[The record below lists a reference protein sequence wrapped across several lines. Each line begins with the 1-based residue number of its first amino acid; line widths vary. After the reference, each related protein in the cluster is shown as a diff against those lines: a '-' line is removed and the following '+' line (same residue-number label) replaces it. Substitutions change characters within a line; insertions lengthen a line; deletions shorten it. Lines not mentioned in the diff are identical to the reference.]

1 MKILL
6 VNPPWFVNGYY
17 GVRAGSRWPHVKNE
31 TERDY
36 LPFPFYLAYS
46 ASLLEK
52 EGFTVDLIDAVA
64 SELTEDDF
72 LKKIL
77 SFSPDILVSE
87 ISTPSRENDLRILSK
102 IPSTIRLVLCGLDAE
117 LLSSPDLLKQYS
129 FVSAAISGEYEQS
142 LLQLM
147 KTFKSENL
155 SQQIAGVILKE
166 NNYTKSNLS
175 VSLSDVNSLP
185 WPHRTSLPMR
195 KYVDAPGGL
204 PLPNA
209 QMWASRGCPFS
220 CHFCAWPQIM
230 GKPGLYRPRA
240 VEDILNEMHFLVHH
254 MKFKSIYFDDD
265 TFNVG
270 IPRMLEFSQKLID
283 RRKRGKILVP
293 WAIMAR
299 ADLMTEA
306 VLKQLKLAGL
316 YSVKY
321 GVESADQCL
330 LDACGKKMNLEKT
343 VEMIR
348 LTQSMG
354 IKVHLTFILGLPNE
368 TKESLQKTMDLALS
382 LNPDSLQFSIAT
394 PFPGT
399 ALYKSL
405 QAEGR
410 LLPYTPKNLDGNHDY
425 VIQSFS
431 LSPEDIVHARDEA
444 YTRWGEH
451 QRLQRNP
458 KKIGLGLWH
467 YQRAKTYWKQYGFK
481 NLVFKTCDYLKFLF
495 LFNRDIDKHRFDQI
509 ASPDLRLHIIH
520 SSIRLYSGEK
530 EITRGAGIQCSFRH
544 LGMRYD
550 TSLCNCKI
558 NRIQPNEFYV
568 EFDYFTQN
576 QLTLK
581 QIFWFMIH
589 NRTKIFWKAD
599 WITRHPLTLT
609 DLKFSLCLTDE
620 YDHWETPHDSSN
632 FPAIEDW
639 ETFFPRQCSFEWI
652 RVSSQK
658 NILPSLTYN
667 YFSLP
672 SRFKDQIQNTGRH
685 EYGRMIHALS
695 TSEVHIPPGR
705 TQAFSADLSFNIS
718 TNFTRKR

>member
-17 GVRAGSRWPHVKNE
+17 GVRAGSRWPHIKNE

-52 EGFTVDLIDAVA
+52 EGFTVDLIDAIA

-72 LKKIL
+72 LKKVI
-77 SFSPDILVSE
+77 SFSPDVLVSE
-87 ISTPSRENDLRILSK
+87 ISTPSRENDLRILEK
-102 IPSTIRLVLCGLDAE
+102 IPSSIRIVLCGLDAE
-117 LLSSPDLLKQYS
+117 LLSSPDLLKHHP
-129 FVSAAISGEYEQS
+129 FIEAAISGEYEQS
-142 LLQLM
+142 LLMLM
-147 KTFKSENL
+147 NAFKSGNNT
-155 SQQIAGVILKE
+155 QYTAGVILRT
-166 NNYTKSNLS
+166 NNYSISDLQS
-175 VSLSDVNSLP
+175 PLSDVNLLP
-185 WPHRTSLPMR
+185 WPHRTLLPMR

-230 GKPGLYRPRA
+230 GKPGLYRPRS
-240 VEDILNEMHFLVHH
+240 VEDVLNEMHFLVHH

-270 IPRMLEFSQKLID
+270 IPRMLDFSQKLIE
-283 RRKRGKILVP
+283 RRKKGQILVP

-299 ADLMTEA
+299 ADLMTESL
-306 VLKQLKLAGL
+306 LKQLKQAGL

-321 GVESADQCL
+321 GVESADQSL
-330 LDACGKKMNLEKT
+330 IDACGKKMNLEKT
-343 VEMIR
+343 LEMIR

-368 TKESLQKTMDLALS
+368 TKESLRKTMDLALS
-382 LNPDSLQFSIAT
+382 INPDSLQFSIAT

-399 ALYKSL
+399 ALYTSL
-405 QAEGR
+405 QSTGK
-410 LLPYTPKNLDGNHDY
+410 LLPYSPNNLDGNHHY
-425 VIQSFS
+425 VISSSS

-451 QRLQRNP
+451 QRLRRNP
-458 KKIGLGLWH
+458 RKIALGLWH
-467 YQRAKTYWKQYGFK
+467 FQKAKTYWKQYGFK
-481 NLVFKTCDYLKFLF
+481 SLIYKTYDYLKFLF
-495 LFNRDIDKHRFDQI
+495 FFNRNIDRHCYDQI
-509 ASPDLRLHIIH
+509 SSPDLRMHVIH
-520 SSIRLYSGEK
+520 SSIRIYSGEK

-544 LGMRYD
+544 LGVRYD
-550 TSLCNCKI
+550 TSLCNCRI
-558 NRIQPNEFYV
+558 NRIQSNEFYV

-576 QLTLK
+576 QLSLK

-589 NRTKIFWKAD
+589 NRRKIFWKVD
-599 WITRHPLTLT
+599 WVTRYPLTLT
-609 DLKFSLCLTDE
+609 DLKFSICLTED
-620 YDHWETPHDSSN
+620 YDHWETPHDQSD

-639 ETFFPRQCSFEWI
+639 ETFTPKQPSLEWI
-652 RVSSQK
+652 RVSNQK
-658 NILPSLTYN
+658 GILPPFTYN
-667 YFSLP
+667 YFSFP
-672 SRFKDQIQNTGRH
+672 TRFKDQIQNTGRH

-695 TSEVHIPPGR
+695 LTEVNVPPGR
-705 TQAFSADLSFNIS
+705 THAFSSELSFINPIQ
-718 TNFTRKR
+718 